1 MKKNYVNSTEVK
13 LSQHL
18 VSRCPDY
25 SRNFF
30 SLAYANI
37 QPVIRNER
45 ANTIISLPFLQANCV
60 EVSGGV
66 AANYLTAF
74 INVITNNG

>member
-1 MKKNYVNSTEVK
+1 MKKSLINSIEVK
-13 LSQHL
+13 LSQHH

-37 QPVIRNER
+37 QPVSRNER
-45 ANTIISLPFLQANCV
+45 ANTIISLPYLQANCV
-60 EVSGGV
+60 EAPGGV
-66 AANYLTAF
+66 AANGCVYAPLG
-74 INVITNNG
+74 IIW